1 MLKKII
7 ALLLCLL
14 MMIPVLSA
22 CAKRDENDQGPII
35 TMYLAD
41 EIYNFDPAYAY
52 YNSSTLNIV
61 SLMFET
67 LFKLDSKGRIQNA
80 LVDSYEYI
88 ENPDKNEYKLV
99 MMLKDTCWSNKDPL
113 TTDNVVYTWKRLLS
127 PENNFEAASLLFDIK
142 NARAV
147 KEGNISIDDLGVE
160 ANTSKMLTVTFEGA
174 IDLEAFLLNLTSV
187 ATAPLPESHIEK
199 DADWAKKGAT
209 MICSG
214 PFKLGKTRYIYVSKD
229 DFDLE
234 IDPKSSEDVEL
245 QDFVYD
251 DYALDEWGNQMAAS
265 KSNIVKRLSYF
276 VLERNSYYYRDPEED
291 KIDKSVTP
299 HRLLVN
305 CMMSAEELEN
315 EFRDN
320 HIFYIGSI
328 PCSMRTNG
336 NSSVAQ
342 QVKLTDSMSTF
353 SLYLNQDAVIN
364 GEQLFAKAEVRQA
377 LSLAIDRTAIANA
390 VVYAKAATGLVPN
403 GVFESGASQTKFFF
417 FTEEADTFRNNANNN
432 MLSANQD
439 LTTAKALL
447 KEAGISN
454 PSLYSFSIN
463 VARYDEANIIA
474 TEMIAEA
481 WCKLG
486 FDVSVNMVK
495 PIINNDILKAIAND
509 ENNIMTD
516 ICDDLFVESLTRET
530 YEVIAFDY
538 TALSAD
544 AFSVLSGF
552 AKSFA
557 GMSVDMK
564 SDDYSLNPHR
574 TGYDSEE
581 YNNLMEAIYYVP
593 YFANLDRETSSDFL
607 GIYDTKEEFQAVYD
621 AVKAIYDA
629 NGIVPSN
636 DVNDWRQ
643 QKAALLHKA
652 EELLLTDLPVI
663 PVLFNQHASVYDE
676 EILTDVSSNYYVPDI
691 FTNTMLENYL
701 DYTYINKQGKLTS
714 IFDTFPEINWDDAG
728 VDYTADA
735 E

>member
-22 CAKRDENDQGPII
+22 CATRDENDLGPMI

-52 YNSSTLNIV
+52 YNSGTLSIV

-67 LFKLDSKGRIQNA
+67 LFKLDDKGCIKNA

-88 ENPDKNEYKLV
+88 ENPDKNEYKLEII
-99 MMLKDTCWSNKDPL
+99 LKDTCWSNKDPL
-113 TTDNVVYTWKRLLS
+113 TTDNVVYTWKRLLNPKNS
-127 PENNFEAASLLFDIK
+127 FEAASLLFDIK

-147 KEGNISIDDLGVE
+147 KEGDISIDDLGVE
-160 ANTSKMLTVTFEGA
+160 ANTSKMLTVYFEGA

-187 ATAPLPESHIEK
+187 ATAPLPESYIEK

-214 PFKLGKTRYIYVSKD
+214 PFKLGKTRYVYVSSED
-229 DFDLE
+229 YNVE
-234 IDPKSSEDVEL
+234 IDPKSSEDVLL
-245 QDFVYD
+245 QDYVYD
-251 DYALDEWGNQMAAS
+251 DYVLDEWGNQLKA
-265 KSNIVKRLSYF
+265 KSDCLAKRLSYF

-291 KIDKSVTP
+291 AIDKSVTP

-305 CMMSAEELEN
+305 CMMSAKELEA
-315 EFRDN
+315 EYREN
-320 HIFYIGSI
+320 HIFYIGNI
-328 PCSMRTNG
+328 PCTLRKDA
-336 NSSVAQ
+336 NSTIAQ
-342 QVKLTDSMSTF
+342 QANLTDSMSTF

-364 GEQLFAKAEVRQA
+364 GEKLFASAEVRQA

-390 VVYAKAATGLVPN
+390 VVYAKAATGIVPN

-417 FTEEADTFRNNANNN
+417 FTEEAETFRDNANND
-432 MLSANQD
+432 LISATAD
-439 LTTAKALL
+439 MTEAKALL
-447 KEAGISN
+447 KKAGITD
-454 PSLYSFSIN
+454 PSRYSFSIN

-474 TEMIAEA
+474 VELIAKA
-481 WCKLG
+481 WNKLG
-486 FDVSVNMVK
+486 FDVEVNMIK
-495 PIINNDILKAIAND
+495 PIENNDILKAIAND
-509 ENNIMTD
+509 ENNVMTD

-538 TALSAD
+538 TAFSAD
-544 AFSVLSGF
+544 AFSVLSSF

-557 GMSVDMK
+557 GMKFDMEN
-564 SDDYSLNPHR
+564 YIQQPHR

-621 AVKAIYDA
+621 AVKAVYDA
-629 NGIVPSN
+629 NGITPSN
-636 DVNDWRQ
+636 EVSDWRK

-652 EELLLTDLPVI
+652 EELLLTDLPII
-663 PVLFNQHASVYDE
+663 PVLFNQHASAYNSDL
-676 EILTDVSSNYYVPDI
+676 LTDVSSNYYVPEL
-691 FTNTMLENYL
+691 FTDATIKDYL
-701 DYTYINKQGKLTS
+701 DYTYISKQGKLTS
-714 IFDTFPEINWDDAG
+714 IFATFPEINWDDAG
-728 VDYTADA
+728 VDYTL

>member
-22 CAKRDENDQGPII
+22 CATRDENDLGPMI

-52 YNSSTLNIV
+52 YNSGTLSIV

-67 LFKLDSKGRIQNA
+67 LFKLDDKGCIKNA

-88 ENPDKNEYKLV
+88 ENPDKNEYKLEII
-99 MMLKDTCWSNKDPL
+99 LKDTCWSNKDPL
-113 TTDNVVYTWKRLLS
+113 TTDNVVYTWKRLLNPKNS
-127 PENNFEAASLLFDIK
+127 FEAASLLFDIK

-147 KEGNISIDDLGVE
+147 KEGDISIDDLGVE
-160 ANTSKMLTVTFEGA
+160 ANTSKMLTVYFEGA

-187 ATAPLPESHIEK
+187 ATAPLPESYIEK

-214 PFKLGKTRYIYVSKD
+214 PFKLGKTRYVYVSSED
-229 DFDLE
+229 YNVE
-234 IDPKSSEDVEL
+234 IDPKSSEDVLL
-245 QDFVYD
+245 QDYVYD
-251 DYALDEWGNQMAAS
+251 DYVLDEWGNQLKA
-265 KSNIVKRLSYF
+265 KSDCLAKRLSYF

-291 KIDKSVTP
+291 AIDKSVTP

-305 CMMSAEELEN
+305 CMMSAKELEA
-315 EFRDN
+315 EYREN
-320 HIFYIGSI
+320 HIFYIGNI
-328 PCSMRTNG
+328 PCTLRKDA
-336 NSSVAQ
+336 NSTIAQ
-342 QVKLTDSMSTF
+342 QANLTDSMSTF

-364 GEQLFAKAEVRQA
+364 GEKLFASAEVRQA

-390 VVYAKAATGLVPN
+390 VVYAKAATGIVPN

-417 FTEEADTFRNNANNN
+417 FTEEAKTFRDNANND
-432 MLSANQD
+432 LISATAD
-439 LTTAKALL
+439 MTEAKALL
-447 KEAGISN
+447 KKAGITD
-454 PSLYSFSIN
+454 PGLYSFSIN

-474 TEMIAEA
+474 VELIAKA
-481 WCKLG
+481 WNKLG
-486 FDVSVNMVK
+486 FDVEVNMIK
-495 PIINNDILKAIAND
+495 PIENNDILKAIAND
-509 ENNIMTD
+509 ENNVMTD
-516 ICDDLFVESLTRET
+516 ICDDLFVETLTRET

-538 TALSAD
+538 TAFSAD

-552 AKSFA
+552 AKPFA
-557 GMSVDMK
+557 GMKFDMEN
-564 SDDYSLNPHR
+564 YILQPHR

-621 AVKAIYDA
+621 AVKAVYDA
-629 NGIVPSN
+629 NGITPSN
-636 DVNDWRQ
+636 EVADWRK

-652 EELLLTDLPVI
+652 EELLLTDLPII
-663 PVLFNQHASVYDE
+663 PVLFNQHASAYNSDL
-676 EILTDVSSNYYVPDI
+676 LTDVSSNYYVPEL
-691 FTNTMLENYL
+691 FTDATIKDYL
-701 DYTYINKQGKLTS
+701 DYTYISKQGKLTS
-714 IFDTFPEINWDDAG
+714 IFATFPEINWDDAG
-728 VDYTADA
+728 IDYSA

>member
-22 CAKRDENDQGPII
+22 CAPRDENDQGPII
-35 TMYLAD
+35 TMYMAD

-80 LVDSYEYI
+80 LVDTYEYI
-88 ENPDKNEYKLV
+88 ENTEKNEYKLV
-99 MMLKDTCWSNKDPL
+99 MTLKDTCWSNKDPI
-113 TTDNVVYTWKRLLS
+113 TTDNVVYTFKRLLT

-147 KEGNISIDDLGVE
+147 KEGDVSIDDLGVE
-160 ANTSKMLTVTFEGA
+160 ANTSKMLTISFEGA
-174 IDLEAFLLNLTSV
+174 VDIEAFLLNLTSV

-214 PFKLGKTRYIYVSKD
+214 PFKLGKTRYVYVSVD
-229 DFDLE
+229 DYDVE
-234 IDPKSSEDVEL
+234 IDPKSSEDVLL
-245 QDFVYD
+245 QDFIYD
-251 DYALDEWGNQMAAS
+251 DYALDEWGNQMGAS
-265 KSNIVKRLSYF
+265 RNNLAKRLSYF
-276 VLERNSYYYRDPEED
+276 VMERNSYYYRDPEED

-299 HRLLVN
+299 HRLLVK
-305 CMMSAEELEN
+305 CMMSAKELES
-315 EFRDN
+315 EFRQN

-328 PCSMRTNG
+328 PCSLRTDA
-336 NSSVAQ
+336 NSTVAQ
-342 QVKLTDSMSTF
+342 QVKLNDSMSTF

-364 GEQLFAKAEVRQA
+364 GENLFANEKVRQA
-377 LSLAIDRTAIANA
+377 LSLAIDRTAIANK
-390 VVYAKAATGLVPN
+390 VVYAKAATGIVPT
-403 GVFESGASQTKFFF
+403 GVFESGASKTKFFF
-417 FTEEADTFRNNANNN
+417 FTEEAEMFRDNANNS
-432 MLSANQD
+432 MVAANANIAE
-439 LTTAKALL
+439 AKAILS
-447 KEAGISN
+447 KAGIIPSN
-454 PSLYSFSIN
+454 YSFSIS
-463 VARYDEANIIA
+463 VARYDDVNIIA
-474 TEMIAEA
+474 SDMIADA

-486 FDVSVNMVK
+486 FDVSVNMIK
-495 PIINNDILKAIAND
+495 PIENNDILKAIAND
-509 ENNIMTD
+509 ENNVMKD

-538 TALSAD
+538 TALSPD

-552 AKSFA
+552 AKSFS
-557 GMSVDMK
+557 GMSLNM
-564 SDDYSLNPHR
+564 DDYTLQPHR

-581 YNNLMEAIYYVP
+581 YNNLIEAIYYVP
-593 YFANLDRETSSDFL
+593 YFANLNRETSSDFL
-607 GIYDTKEEFQAVYD
+607 GIYDNKEEFQAVYD
-621 AVKAIYDA
+621 AVKAVYDA
-629 NGIVPSN
+629 NGITPSN
-636 DVNDWRQ
+636 DVKDWRQ

-676 EILTDVSSNYYVPDI
+676 EVLTKMTSDYYVSDI
-691 FTNTMLENYL
+691 FTEAMLKDYL
-701 DYTYINKQGKLTS
+701 DYTYISKQGKLTS
-714 IFDTFPEINWDDAG
+714 IFDSFPEINWDDAG
-728 VDYTADA
+728 VDYSA

>member
-22 CAKRDENDQGPII
+22 CATRDENDLGPMI

-52 YNSSTLNIV
+52 YNSGTLSIV

-67 LFKLDSKGRIQNA
+67 LFKLDDKGCIKNA

-88 ENPDKNEYKLV
+88 ENPDKNEYKLEII
-99 MMLKDTCWSNKDPL
+99 LKDTCWSNKDPL
-113 TTDNVVYTWKRLLS
+113 TTDNVVYTWKRLLNPKNS
-127 PENNFEAASLLFDIK
+127 FEAASLLFDIK

-147 KEGNISIDDLGVE
+147 KEGDISIDDLGVE
-160 ANTSKMLTVTFEGA
+160 ANTSKMLTVYFEGA

-187 ATAPLPESHIEK
+187 ATAPLPESYIEK

-214 PFKLGKTRYIYVSKD
+214 PFKLGKTRYVYVSSED
-229 DFDLE
+229 YNVE
-234 IDPKSSEDVEL
+234 IDPKSSEDVLL
-245 QDFVYD
+245 QDYVYD
-251 DYALDEWGNQMAAS
+251 DYVLDEWGNQLKA
-265 KSNIVKRLSYF
+265 KSDCLAKRLSYF

-291 KIDKSVTP
+291 AIDKSVTP

-305 CMMSAEELEN
+305 CMMSAKELEA
-315 EFRDN
+315 EYREN
-320 HIFYIGSI
+320 HIFYIGNI
-328 PCSMRTNG
+328 PCTLRKDA
-336 NSSVAQ
+336 NSTIAQ
-342 QVKLTDSMSTF
+342 QANLTDSMSTF

-364 GEQLFAKAEVRQA
+364 GEKLFASAEVRQA

-390 VVYAKAATGLVPN
+390 VVYAKAATGIVPN

-417 FTEEADTFRNNANNN
+417 FTEEAKTFRDNANND
-432 MLSANQD
+432 LISATAD
-439 LTTAKALL
+439 MTEAKALL
-447 KEAGISN
+447 KKAGITD
-454 PSLYSFSIN
+454 PGLYSFSIN

-474 TEMIAEA
+474 VELIAKA
-481 WCKLG
+481 WNKLG
-486 FDVSVNMVK
+486 FDVEVNMIK
-495 PIINNDILKAIAND
+495 PIENNDILKAIAND
-509 ENNIMTD
+509 ENNVMTD
-516 ICDDLFVESLTRET
+516 ICDDLFVETFTRET

-538 TALSAD
+538 TAFSAD

-552 AKSFA
+552 AKPFA
-557 GMSVDMK
+557 GMKFDMEN
-564 SDDYSLNPHR
+564 YILQPHR

-607 GIYDTKEEFQAVYD
+607 GIYDTVEEFQAVYD
-621 AVKAIYDA
+621 AVKAVYDA
-629 NGIVPSN
+629 NGITPSN
-636 DVNDWRQ
+636 EVSDWRK

-652 EELLLTDLPVI
+652 EELLLTDLPII
-663 PVLFNQHASVYDE
+663 PVLFNQHASAYNSDL
-676 EILTDVSSNYYVPDI
+676 LTDVSSNYYVPEL
-691 FTNTMLENYL
+691 FTDATIKDYL
-701 DYTYINKQGKLTS
+701 DYTYISKQGKLTS
-714 IFDTFPEINWDDAG
+714 IFATFPEINWDDAG
-728 VDYTADA
+728 VDYSA

>member
-22 CAKRDENDQGPII
+22 CATRDENDLGPMI

-52 YNSSTLNIV
+52 YNSGTLSIV

-67 LFKLDSKGRIQNA
+67 LFKLDDKGCIKNA

-88 ENPDKNEYKLV
+88 ENPDKNEYKLEII
-99 MMLKDTCWSNKDPL
+99 LKDTCWSNKDPL
-113 TTDNVVYTWKRLLS
+113 TTDNVVYTWKRLLNPKNS
-127 PENNFEAASLLFDIK
+127 FEAASLLFDIK

-147 KEGNISIDDLGVE
+147 KEGDISIDDLGVE
-160 ANTSKMLTVTFEGA
+160 ANTSKMLTVYFEGA

-187 ATAPLPESHIEK
+187 ATAPLPESYIEK

-214 PFKLGKTRYIYVSKD
+214 PFKLGKTRYVYVSSED
-229 DFDLE
+229 YNVE
-234 IDPKSSEDVEL
+234 IDPKSSEDVLL
-245 QDFVYD
+245 QDYVYD
-251 DYALDEWGNQMAAS
+251 DYVLDEWGNQLKA
-265 KSNIVKRLSYF
+265 KSDCLAKRLSYF

-291 KIDKSVTP
+291 AIDKTVTP

-305 CMMSAEELEN
+305 CMMSAKELEA
-315 EFRDN
+315 EYREN
-320 HIFYIGSI
+320 HIFYIGNI
-328 PCSMRTNG
+328 PCTLRKDA
-336 NSSVAQ
+336 NSTIAQ
-342 QVKLTDSMSTF
+342 QANLTDSMSTF

-364 GEQLFAKAEVRQA
+364 GEKLFASAEVRQA

-390 VVYAKAATGLVPN
+390 VVYAKAATGIVPN

-417 FTEEADTFRNNANNN
+417 FTEEAKTFRDNANND
-432 MLSANQD
+432 LISATAD
-439 LTTAKALL
+439 MTEAKALL
-447 KEAGISN
+447 KKAGITD
-454 PSLYSFSIN
+454 PGLYSFSIN

-474 TEMIAEA
+474 VELIAKA
-481 WCKLG
+481 WNKLG
-486 FDVSVNMVK
+486 FDVEVNMIK
-495 PIINNDILKAIAND
+495 PIENNDILKAIAND
-509 ENNIMTD
+509 ENNVMTD
-516 ICDDLFVESLTRET
+516 ICDDLFVETLTRET

-538 TALSAD
+538 TAFSAD

-552 AKSFA
+552 AKPFA
-557 GMSVDMK
+557 GMKFDMEN
-564 SDDYSLNPHR
+564 YILQPHR

-607 GIYDTKEEFQAVYD
+607 GIYDTVEEFQAVYD
-621 AVKAIYDA
+621 AVKAVYDA
-629 NGIVPSN
+629 NGITPSN
-636 DVNDWRQ
+636 EVSDWRK

-652 EELLLTDLPVI
+652 EELLLTDLPII
-663 PVLFNQHASVYDE
+663 PVLFNQHASAYNSDL
-676 EILTDVSSNYYVPDI
+676 LTDVSSNYYVPEL
-691 FTNTMLENYL
+691 FTDATIKDYL
-701 DYTYINKQGKLTS
+701 DYTYISKQGKLTS
-714 IFDTFPEINWDDAG
+714 IFATFPEINWDDAG
-728 VDYTADA
+728 VDYSA

>member
-22 CAKRDENDQGPII
+22 CAKRDENDMGPMI

-61 SLMFET
+61 SLLFET
-67 LFKLDSKGRIQNA
+67 LFKLDSKGRIQNG

-99 MMLKDTCWSNKDPL
+99 IMLKDTCWSNKDPI

-127 PENNFEAASLLFDIK
+127 PENSFEAASLLFDIK

-160 ANTSKMLTVTFEGA
+160 ANTQKMLTVTFEGA
-174 IDLEAFLLNLTSV
+174 IDLEAFLINLTSV

-214 PFKLGKTRYIYVSKD
+214 PFKLGKTRYVYVSKED
-229 DFDLE
+229 YDVE
-234 IDPKSSEDVEL
+234 IDPKSFEDVEL
-245 QDFVYD
+245 QDFIYD
-251 DYALDEWGNQMAAS
+251 DYALDEWNNQMAPSRNNVA
-265 KSNIVKRLSYF
+265 KRLSYF

-305 CMMSAEELEN
+305 CMMSAKELEA
-315 EFRDN
+315 EFREN

-328 PCSMRTNG
+328 PCSLRTDA
-336 NSSVAQ
+336 NSTVAQ
-342 QVKLTDSMSTF
+342 QAKLTDSMSTF

-364 GEQLFAKAEVRQA
+364 GEQLFAIDEVRQA

-390 VVYAKAATGLVPN
+390 VVYAKAATGIVPN

-417 FTEEADTFRNNANNN
+417 FTEEAETFRDNANND
-432 MLSANQD
+432 MIAATAD
-439 LTTAKALL
+439 IAAAKALL
-447 KEAGISN
+447 KKAGIIASD
-454 PSLYSFSIN
+454 YSFSIN
-463 VARYDEANIIA
+463 VARYDEVNVLA

-481 WCKLG
+481 WGKLG
-486 FDVSVNMVK
+486 FDVTVNMIK
-495 PIINNDILKAIAND
+495 PIENNDILKAIAND

-516 ICDDLFVESLTRET
+516 ICDDLFVETLTRET

-544 AFSVLSGF
+544 AFSVLSSF

-629 NGIVPSN
+629 NNIVPSN
-636 DVNDWRQ
+636 NVKDWRE

-676 EILTDVSSNYYVPDI
+676 EILTNVTSNYYVPNL
-691 FTNTMLENYL
+691 FSNAMLEDYL
-701 DYTYINKQGKLTS
+701 DYTYISKNGKLTS
-714 IFDTFPEINWDDAG
+714 IFDSFPEINWDEAG
-728 VDYTADA
+728 VDYTA

>member
-22 CAKRDENDQGPII
+22 CAKRDENDMGPMI
-35 TMYLAD
+35 TMYLSD

-52 YNSSTLNIV
+52 YNSSTLSIV

-88 ENPDKNEYKLV
+88 ENPAKNEYKLV
-99 MMLKDTCWSNKDPL
+99 MILKDTCWSNKDPL
-113 TTDNVVYTWKRLLS
+113 TTDNVVYTWKRLLNPKNS
-127 PENNFEAASLLFDIK
+127 FEAASLLFDIK

-147 KEGNISIDDLGVE
+147 KEGDISIDDLGVE
-160 ANTSKMLTVTFEGA
+160 ANTSNMLTVYFEGA
-174 IDLEAFLLNLTSV
+174 VDLEAFLLNLTSV
-187 ATAPLPESHIEK
+187 ATAPLPESYIEK

-214 PFKLGKTRYIYVSKD
+214 PFKLGKTRYVYVSSED
-229 DFDLE
+229 YDVE
-234 IDPKSSEDVEL
+234 IDPKSSEDVLL
-245 QDFVYD
+245 QDYVYD
-251 DYALDEWGNQMAAS
+251 DYVLDEWGNQLKA
-265 KSNIVKRLSYF
+265 KSDCLAKRLSYF
-276 VLERNSYYYRDPEED
+276 VMERNSYYYRDPEED
-291 KIDKSVTP
+291 AIDKSVTP

-305 CMMSAEELEN
+305 CMMSAKELEA
-315 EFRDN
+315 EYREN
-320 HIFYIGSI
+320 HIFYIGNI
-328 PCSMRTNG
+328 PCSLRTDA
-336 NSSVAQ
+336 NSTIAQ
-342 QVKLTDSMSTF
+342 QAQLTDSMSTF

-364 GEQLFAKAEVRQA
+364 GEKLFANEKVRQA
-377 LSLAIDRTAIANA
+377 LSLAIDRTAIANK

-403 GVFESGASQTKFFF
+403 GVFESGASKTKFFF
-417 FTEEADTFRNNANNN
+417 FTEEAETFRDNANND
-432 MLSANQD
+432 MISA
-439 LTTAKALL
+439 TADIPAAKNLL

-454 PSLYSFSIN
+454 PGLYSFSIN
-463 VARYDEANIIA
+463 VARYDDVNIIA
-474 TEMIAEA
+474 SEMIAEA

-486 FDVSVNMVK
+486 FDVEVNMIK
-495 PIINNDILKAIAND
+495 PIENNDILKAIAND
-509 ENNIMTD
+509 ENNVMTD

-538 TALSAD
+538 TAFSAD

-557 GMSVDMK
+557 GMKFDMEN
-564 SDDYSLNPHR
+564 YIQQPHR

-621 AVKAIYDA
+621 AVKEIYDA
-629 NGIVPSN
+629 NGITPSN
-636 DVNDWRQ
+636 EVADWRK

-663 PVLFNQHASVYDE
+663 PVLFNQHASVYNED
-676 EILTDVSSNYYVPDI
+676 LLLDVESSYYVPNL
-691 FTNTMLENYL
+691 FTNATIEDYL

-714 IFDTFPEINWDDAG
+714 IFATFPEINWDDAG
-728 VDYTADA
+728 VDYTL

>member
-22 CAKRDENDQGPII
+22 CAKRDENDQGPMI

-99 MMLKDTCWSNKDPL
+99 IMLKDTCWSNKDPI
-113 TTDNVVYTWKRLLS
+113 TTDNVVYTWKRLLA
-127 PENNFEAASLLFDIK
+127 PENSFEAASLLFDIK

-160 ANTSKMLTVTFEGA
+160 ANTQKMLTVTFEGA
-174 IDLEAFLLNLTSV
+174 IDLEAFLVNLTSV

-214 PFKLGKTRYIYVSKD
+214 PFKLGKTRYVYVSKD
-229 DFDLE
+229 DYDVE
-234 IDPKSSEDVEL
+234 IDPKSFEDVEL
-245 QDFVYD
+245 QDFIYD
-251 DYALDEWGNQMAAS
+251 DYALDEWGNQMDPSRNNKA
-265 KSNIVKRLSYF
+265 KRLSYF

-305 CMMSAEELEN
+305 CMMSAKELEA
-315 EFRDN
+315 EFRQN

-328 PCSMRTNG
+328 PCSLRTDA
-336 NSSVAQ
+336 NSTVAQ
-342 QVKLTDSMSTF
+342 QAKLTDSMSTF

-364 GEQLFAKAEVRQA
+364 GEKLFANEAVRQA

-390 VVYAKAATGLVPN
+390 VVYANAATGIVPN
-403 GVFESGASQTKFFF
+403 GVFESTASKTKFFF
-417 FTEEADTFRNNANNN
+417 FTEEAETFRDNANND
-432 MLSANQD
+432 MISATAD
-439 LTTAKALL
+439 IAAAKALL
-447 KEAGISN
+447 KGAGIDASK
-454 PSLYSFSIN
+454 YSFSIN
-463 VARYDEANIIA
+463 VARYDEVNVLA

-481 WCKLG
+481 WGELG
-486 FDVSVNMVK
+486 FKVSVNMVK
-495 PIINNDILKAIAND
+495 PIENNDILKAIAND
-509 ENNIMTD
+509 ENNVMTD
-516 ICDDLFVESLTRET
+516 ICDDLFIETLTRET
-530 YEVIAFDY
+530 YQVIAFDY
-538 TALSAD
+538 TAISAD

-552 AKSFA
+552 A
-557 GMSVDMK
+557 
-564 SDDYSLNPHR
+564 NPLQVCR
-574 TGYDSEE
+574 
-581 YNNLMEAIYYVP
+581 LI
-593 YFANLDRETSSDFL
+593 
-607 GIYDTKEEFQAVYD
+607 
-621 AVKAIYDA
+621 
-629 NGIVPSN
+629 
-636 DVNDWRQ
+636 
-643 QKAALLHKA
+643 
-652 EELLLTDLPVI
+652 
-663 PVLFNQHASVYDE
+663 
-676 EILTDVSSNYYVPDI
+676 
-691 FTNTMLENYL
+691 
-701 DYTYINKQGKLTS
+701 
-714 IFDTFPEINWDDAG
+714 
-728 VDYTADA
+728 
-735 E
+735 